1 MRILRLAAPWQ
12 PPSNDANMLESFFH
26 QGDLDFKGEEK
37 ERLLKVAETVPT
49 IIDIYLDRP
58 AVIPQITQRC
68 AGLLANFGASDEAV
82 LDIIFGQF
90 LPEGKLPFELPSSMI
105 AVENQLEDVPYDSE
119 NPLFPYGFGL
129 TYEDN

>member
-1 MRILRLAAPWQ
+1 MAAPWQ
-12 PPSNDANMLESFFH
+12 PPSNDANFLESFFH

-68 AGLLANFGASDEAV
+68 AGLLANYGASDEAV

-105 AVENQLEDVPYDSE
+105 AVENQLEDIPYDSE

>member
-1 MRILRLAAPWQ
+1 VVETGQPNREATSNQIPAA
-12 PPSNDANMLESFFH
+12 SNDANMLESFFH

-105 AVENQLEDVPYDSE
+105 AVENQLEDVPYDE
-119 NPLFPYGFGL
+119 YV
-129 TYEDN
+129 

>member
-1 MRILRLAAPWQ
+1 
-12 PPSNDANMLESFFH
+12 MLESFFH
-26 QGDLDFKGEEK
+26 HGDLDFKGEEK

-90 LPEGKLPFELPSSMI
+90 LPE
-105 AVENQLEDVPYDSE
+105 
-119 NPLFPYGFGL
+119 
-129 TYEDN
+129 